1 MDPEQLAAAVAVA
14 DESLAAQTAD
24 YGLQAAIAQHR
35 PDLWAALAS
44 NPTTYPG
51 LLEWL
56 SGIQEP
62 AVRLA
67 LEARGIAPQTEAVPQ
82 AGEGVPG
89 DARPEGPVEPPAG
102 EAEAAAE
109 SPADEDV
116 SEADASDEPVESSA
130 DEAEPV
136 ESPSDVAEPEADAS
150 DEPAESP
157 AEEAAD
163 SRADGDAPTET
174 IETGTDEAEPEA
186 DASDEPADSP
196 ADENE
201 PEEAVPGPEV
211 AAESPDSPSGEA
223 EPAESP
229 ADEAAPEETDSE
241 VAADAPA
248 DEDEPADSPS
258 DEVEPEEDAPGP
270 EAAADASAGDSAP
283 EGEPVEPPAEEA
295 SAGAGEAEPEA
306 DEDVSEADASDE
318 SADAPADEVE
328 PADAPSDVAEPEAA
342 AESPDSPSGEAEP
355 ADEAE
360 PEETDSEVAADA
372 STGDSAPE
380 GKPVEPPA
388 EEAAPGPE
396 AAVDASADEADSE
409 VAADAP
415 AEGASAGADED
426 VSEADASDEPAD
438 APSDV
443 AEPAESPSGEAEPAE
458 SLAGEAALA
467 GVSLGEVPAPPP
479 ETPAST
485 PGTALSAGFASQ
497 PAVAPGSFFVPTQAQ
512 AAGSLGSAP
521 SPSRTRKPVI
531 IVVILALLL
540 AGGAGGWFLMSVIYD
555 TPITLSLPG
564 QGHKAHRG
572 GGKAAGDS
580 TASDSTPGS
589 VDPTGTSATNYVTPC
604 GSAPTFTPTS
614 VKDGDGELKVE
625 VKVTASCPS
634 GDVLGGTA
642 NHIDL
647 KGPSRSDSTGSAD
660 AVVASGDF
668 DFSDSPLVIPDSGTT
683 LTLRFGEGHFFRTA
697 DDLDVKTI
705 TVACTPDRAS
715 GTSGATAGVPSASGS
730 SNPSSVSASAS
741 TTSQDSASEE
751 SAAESSLKWQ
761 VDHDRPSVTKDLT
774 GKWVAQLSSKKPG
787 MTADGMTWD
796 NRTTLQEFL
805 KLRQKYPTAKL
816 LYSEDWPVF
825 DAGGKYWVTI
835 AGTPYSTAA
844 EANAW
849 CDAQGFDAEHCFA
862 KYIDTNGPSEGT
874 TVNR

>member
-44 NPTTYPG
+44 NPTTYPS

-102 EAEAAAE
+102 EAEAAESSADEAEPEAAALSPDPPSDEAEAAAGSSADEAEPADSLSGEDEPEAAAE
-109 SPADEDV
+109 SPDSPSDEAEPAGSSADEAAPEEDVGELPAEGASAGADEDV
-116 SEADASDEPVESSA
+116 SEVDASDEPVDSLSGEAEPEAAAVSPDSPSGEAEAAAGSSAEEAAPEEEAGEPPAEGASAGADEVEPEADASDESADAPA

-136 ESPSDVAEPEADAS
+136 ESPSDVAEPEAAAVSPDSPS
-150 DEPAESP
+150 DEAEP
-157 AEEAAD
+157 AD
-163 SRADGDAPTET
+163 SRADGGAPTET
-174 IETGTDEAEPEA
+174 IEAGTSEAESA
-186 DASDEPADSP
+186 
-196 ADENE
+196 
-201 PEEAVPGPEV
+201 G
-211 AAESPDSPSGEA
+211 
-223 EPAESP
+223 SP
-229 ADEAAPEETDSE
+229 ADEAAP
-241 VAADAPA
+241 
-248 DEDEPADSPS
+248 
-258 DEVEPEEDAPGP
+258 
-270 EAAADASAGDSAP
+270 
-283 EGEPVEPPAEEA
+283 
-295 SAGAGEAEPEA
+295 
-306 DEDVSEADASDE
+306 
-318 SADAPADEVE
+318 
-328 PADAPSDVAEPEAA
+328 
-342 AESPDSPSGEAEP
+342 
-355 ADEAE
+355 
-360 PEETDSEVAADA
+360 
-372 STGDSAPE
+372 
-380 GKPVEPPA
+380 
-388 EEAAPGPE
+388 
-396 AAVDASADEADSE
+396 
-409 VAADAP
+409 
-415 AEGASAGADED
+415 EGASAGADED
-426 VSEADASDEPAD
+426 VSEADASDEPVESPDSPLDEAEPDESPAD
-438 APSDV
+438 EAESAESSADEAAPEEV
-443 AEPAESPSGEAEPAE
+443 AESLADEAEPAE
-458 SLAGEAALA
+458 SSADEAAPE

-512 AAGSLGSAP
+512 TAGSLGSAP

-614 VKDGDGELKVE
+614 VKNGDGELKVE

-642 NHIDL
+642 NHIEL

-683 LTLRFGEGHFFRTA
+683 LMLRFGEGHFFRTA

-730 SNPSSVSASAS
+730 SNPSSASASAS

-805 KLRQKYPTAKL
+805 KLRQKYPSAKL

-825 DAGGKYWVTI
+825 DAGGQYWVTI

-849 CDAQGFDAEHCFA
+849 CEAQGFDAEHCFA

>member
-102 EAEAAAE
+102 EAEAA
-109 SPADEDV
+109 
-116 SEADASDEPVESSA
+116 EPP
-130 DEAEPV
+130 D
-136 ESPSDVAEPEADAS
+136 SPS
-150 DEPAESP
+150 
-157 AEEAAD
+157 
-163 SRADGDAPTET
+163 G
-174 IETGTDEAEPEA
+174 EAEPEA
-186 DASDEPADSP
+186 DASD
-196 ADENE
+196 
-201 PEEAVPGPEV
+201 
-211 AAESPDSPSGEA
+211 

-241 VAADAPA
+241 VAADA
-248 DEDEPADSPS
+248 
-258 DEVEPEEDAPGP
+258 
-270 EAAADASAGDSAP
+270 SAGDSAP
-283 EGEPVEPPAEEA
+283 EGEPVEPPAEE
-295 SAGAGEAEPEA
+295 
-306 DEDVSEADASDE
+306 
-318 SADAPADEVE
+318 PADSR
-328 PADAPSDVAEPEAA
+328 ANGGAPT
-342 AESPDSPSGEAEP
+342 
-355 ADEAE
+355 
-360 PEETDSEVAADA
+360 ETIE
-372 STGDSAPE
+372 TGT
-380 GKPVEPPA
+380 
-388 EEAAPGPE
+388 
-396 AAVDASADEADSE
+396 
-409 VAADAP
+409 
-415 AEGASAGADED
+415 
-426 VSEADASDEPAD
+426 
-438 APSDV
+438 
-443 AEPAESPSGEAEPAE
+443 
-458 SLAGEAALA
+458 GEAALA

>member
-67 LEARGIAPQTEAVPQ
+67 LEARGIAPQTEAVLQ
-82 AGEGVPG
+82 VGEGVPG
-89 DARPEGPVEPPAG
+89 DARPEEPVEPPEG
-102 EAEAAAE
+102 EAEAAE
-109 SPADEDV
+109 SPAGEDV
-116 SEADASDEPVESSA
+116 S
-130 DEAEPV
+130 
-136 ESPSDVAEPEADAS
+136 EADAS

-157 AEEAAD
+157 AGEAEPVESSADEAEPEAAALSPDSPSDEAEAAAGSSADEAEPAGLSADEAAPEEASAGADEDVSEVDASDEPADAPADEAEPAD
-163 SRADGDAPTET
+163 SRADGGAPTEM

-186 DASDEPADSP
+186 DASDEPAESS

-201 PEEAVPGPEV
+201 P
-211 AAESPDSPSGEA
+211 AESL
-223 EPAESP
+223 
-229 ADEAAPEETDSE
+229 ADEADSE
-241 VAADAPA
+241 VAAD
-248 DEDEPADSPS
+248 
-258 DEVEPEEDAPGP
+258 V
-270 EAAADASAGDSAP
+270 SAGDSAP

-295 SAGAGEAEPEA
+295 ADSRADGGAPTETIEAGTSEAESAG
-306 DEDVSEADASDE
+306 S
-318 SADAPADEVE
+318 
-328 PADAPSDVAEPEAA
+328 
-342 AESPDSPSGEAEP
+342 
-355 ADEAE
+355 
-360 PEETDSEVAADA
+360 
-372 STGDSAPE
+372 
-380 GKPVEPPA
+380 
-388 EEAAPGPE
+388 
-396 AAVDASADEADSE
+396 SADEA
-409 VAADAP
+409 AP
-415 AEGASAGADED
+415 EGASAGADEAEPE
-426 VSEADASDEPAD
+426 VDASDEPVES
-438 APSDV
+438 PSDV
-443 AEPAESPSGEAEPAE
+443 TEPEAAVESPDSPLDEAEPDESPADEAESAESSADEAAPEEVAE
-458 SLAGEAALA
+458 SLADEAELVESPADEAAPA
-467 GVSLGEVPAPPP
+467 GVSLGEVPAPPL
-479 ETPAST
+479 ETLAST
-485 PGTALSAGFASQ
+485 PGTAPSAGFASQ

-512 AAGSLGSAP
+512 TAGSLGSAP

-614 VKDGDGELKVE
+614 VKNGDGELKVE

-642 NHIDL
+642 NHIEL

-683 LTLRFGEGHFFRTA
+683 LMLRFGEGHFFRTA

-730 SNPSSVSASAS
+730 SNPSSASASAS

-805 KLRQKYPTAKL
+805 KLRQKYPSAKL

-825 DAGGKYWVTI
+825 DAGGQYWVTI

-849 CDAQGFDAEHCFA
+849 CEAQGFDAEHCFA
-862 KYIDTNGPSEGT
+862 KYIDTKGPSEGT

>member
-44 NPTTYPG
+44 NPTTYPS

-89 DARPEGPVEPPAG
+89 DARPEGPVEPPAD
-102 EAEAAAE
+102 EAEAAE
-109 SPADEDV
+109 SSAGEDV
-116 SEADASDEPVESSA
+116 SEVDASDEPVDAPADEAEPVESSA
-130 DEAEPV
+130 DEAEPEADAVSPDSPSDEAEPADSRADGGAPTETIEAGTSEAESAGSSADEAAPEGASAGADEAEPEVDASDEPV
-136 ESPSDVAEPEADAS
+136 ESPSDVTEPEA
-150 DEPAESP
+150 
-157 AEEAAD
+157 
-163 SRADGDAPTET
+163 
-174 IETGTDEAEPEA
+174 
-186 DASDEPADSP
+186 
-196 ADENE
+196 
-201 PEEAVPGPEV
+201 AV
-211 AAESPDSPSGEA
+211 ESPDSPLDEA
-223 EPAESP
+223 EPDESPADEAESAESSADEAAPEEVAESLADEAELVESP
-229 ADEAAPEETDSE
+229 ADEAAP
-241 VAADAPA
+241 
-248 DEDEPADSPS
+248 
-258 DEVEPEEDAPGP
+258 
-270 EAAADASAGDSAP
+270 
-283 EGEPVEPPAEEA
+283 
-295 SAGAGEAEPEA
+295 
-306 DEDVSEADASDE
+306 
-318 SADAPADEVE
+318 
-328 PADAPSDVAEPEAA
+328 
-342 AESPDSPSGEAEP
+342 
-355 ADEAE
+355 
-360 PEETDSEVAADA
+360 
-372 STGDSAPE
+372 
-380 GKPVEPPA
+380 
-388 EEAAPGPE
+388 
-396 AAVDASADEADSE
+396 
-409 VAADAP
+409 
-415 AEGASAGADED
+415 
-426 VSEADASDEPAD
+426 
-438 APSDV
+438 
-443 AEPAESPSGEAEPAE
+443 
-458 SLAGEAALA
+458 A
-467 GVSLGEVPAPPP
+467 GVSLGEVPAPPL
-479 ETPAST
+479 ETLAST
-485 PGTALSAGFASQ
+485 PGTAPSAGFASQ

-512 AAGSLGSAP
+512 TAGSLGSAP

-564 QGHKAHRG
+564 QSHKAHRG

-614 VKDGDGELKVE
+614 VKNGDGELKVE

-642 NHIDL
+642 NHIEL

-825 DAGGKYWVTI
+825 DAGGQYWVTI

-849 CDAQGFDAEHCFA
+849 CEAQGFDAEHCFA
-862 KYIDTNGPSEGT
+862 KYIDTKGPSEGT

>member
-1 MDPEQLAAAVAVA
+1 M
-14 DESLAAQTAD
+14 
-24 YGLQAAIAQHR
+24 
-35 PDLWAALAS
+35 
-44 NPTTYPG
+44 
-51 LLEWL
+51 
-56 SGIQEP
+56 
-62 AVRLA
+62 
-67 LEARGIAPQTEAVPQ
+67 
-82 AGEGVPG
+82 
-89 DARPEGPVEPPAG
+89 
-102 EAEAAAE
+102 
-109 SPADEDV
+109 
-116 SEADASDEPVESSA
+116 
-130 DEAEPV
+130 
-136 ESPSDVAEPEADAS
+136 
-150 DEPAESP
+150 
-157 AEEAAD
+157 
-163 SRADGDAPTET
+163 
-174 IETGTDEAEPEA
+174 
-186 DASDEPADSP
+186 
-196 ADENE
+196 
-201 PEEAVPGPEV
+201 
-211 AAESPDSPSGEA
+211 
-223 EPAESP
+223 
-229 ADEAAPEETDSE
+229 
-241 VAADAPA
+241 
-248 DEDEPADSPS
+248 
-258 DEVEPEEDAPGP
+258 
-270 EAAADASAGDSAP
+270 
-283 EGEPVEPPAEEA
+283 
-295 SAGAGEAEPEA
+295 
-306 DEDVSEADASDE
+306 
-318 SADAPADEVE
+318 
-328 PADAPSDVAEPEAA
+328 
-342 AESPDSPSGEAEP
+342 
-355 ADEAE
+355 
-360 PEETDSEVAADA
+360 
-372 STGDSAPE
+372 
-380 GKPVEPPA
+380 
-388 EEAAPGPE
+388 
-396 AAVDASADEADSE
+396 
-409 VAADAP
+409 
-415 AEGASAGADED
+415 
-426 VSEADASDEPAD
+426 
-438 APSDV
+438 
-443 AEPAESPSGEAEPAE
+443 
-458 SLAGEAALA
+458 
-467 GVSLGEVPAPPP
+467 
-479 ETPAST
+479 
-485 PGTALSAGFASQ
+485 
-497 PAVAPGSFFVPTQAQ
+497 
-512 AAGSLGSAP
+512 
-521 SPSRTRKPVI
+521 I

-642 NHIDL
+642 NHIEL

-805 KLRQKYPTAKL
+805 KLRQKYPSAKL

-825 DAGGKYWVTI
+825 DAGGQYWVTI

-849 CDAQGFDAEHCFA
+849 CEAQGFDAEHCFA
-862 KYIDTNGPSEGT
+862 KYIDTKGPSEGT

>member
-89 DARPEGPVEPPAG
+89 DARPEGPVEPPAD
-102 EAEAAAE
+102 EAEAAE
-109 SPADEDV
+109 SSAGEDV
-116 SEADASDEPVESSA
+116 SEVDASDEPVDAPADEAEPVESSA
-130 DEAEPV
+130 DEAEPEADAV
-136 ESPSDVAEPEADAS
+136 SPDSPSDEAEP
-150 DEPAESP
+150 
-157 AEEAAD
+157 AD
-163 SRADGDAPTET
+163 SRADGGAPTET
-174 IETGTDEAEPEA
+174 IETGTSEAESA
-186 DASDEPADSP
+186 GSS
-196 ADENE
+196 
-201 PEEAVPGPEV
+201 
-211 AAESPDSPSGEA
+211 
-223 EPAESP
+223 
-229 ADEAAPEETDSE
+229 ADEAAP
-241 VAADAPA
+241 
-248 DEDEPADSPS
+248 
-258 DEVEPEEDAPGP
+258 
-270 EAAADASAGDSAP
+270 
-283 EGEPVEPPAEEA
+283 
-295 SAGAGEAEPEA
+295 
-306 DEDVSEADASDE
+306 
-318 SADAPADEVE
+318 
-328 PADAPSDVAEPEAA
+328 
-342 AESPDSPSGEAEP
+342 
-355 ADEAE
+355 
-360 PEETDSEVAADA
+360 
-372 STGDSAPE
+372 
-380 GKPVEPPA
+380 
-388 EEAAPGPE
+388 
-396 AAVDASADEADSE
+396 
-409 VAADAP
+409 
-415 AEGASAGADED
+415 EGASAGADED

-761 VDHDRPSVTKDLT
+761 GDHDRPSVTKDLT

>member
-1 MDPEQLAAAVAVA
+1 M
-14 DESLAAQTAD
+14 
-24 YGLQAAIAQHR
+24 
-35 PDLWAALAS
+35 
-44 NPTTYPG
+44 
-51 LLEWL
+51 
-56 SGIQEP
+56 
-62 AVRLA
+62 
-67 LEARGIAPQTEAVPQ
+67 
-82 AGEGVPG
+82 
-89 DARPEGPVEPPAG
+89 
-102 EAEAAAE
+102 
-109 SPADEDV
+109 
-116 SEADASDEPVESSA
+116 
-130 DEAEPV
+130 
-136 ESPSDVAEPEADAS
+136 
-150 DEPAESP
+150 
-157 AEEAAD
+157 
-163 SRADGDAPTET
+163 
-174 IETGTDEAEPEA
+174 
-186 DASDEPADSP
+186 
-196 ADENE
+196 
-201 PEEAVPGPEV
+201 
-211 AAESPDSPSGEA
+211 
-223 EPAESP
+223 
-229 ADEAAPEETDSE
+229 
-241 VAADAPA
+241 
-248 DEDEPADSPS
+248 
-258 DEVEPEEDAPGP
+258 
-270 EAAADASAGDSAP
+270 
-283 EGEPVEPPAEEA
+283 
-295 SAGAGEAEPEA
+295 
-306 DEDVSEADASDE
+306 
-318 SADAPADEVE
+318 
-328 PADAPSDVAEPEAA
+328 
-342 AESPDSPSGEAEP
+342 
-355 ADEAE
+355 
-360 PEETDSEVAADA
+360 
-372 STGDSAPE
+372 
-380 GKPVEPPA
+380 
-388 EEAAPGPE
+388 
-396 AAVDASADEADSE
+396 
-409 VAADAP
+409 
-415 AEGASAGADED
+415 
-426 VSEADASDEPAD
+426 
-438 APSDV
+438 
-443 AEPAESPSGEAEPAE
+443 
-458 SLAGEAALA
+458 
-467 GVSLGEVPAPPP
+467 EVPAPPL
-479 ETPAST
+479 ETLAST

>member
-102 EAEAAAE
+102 EAEAA
-109 SPADEDV
+109 
-116 SEADASDEPVESSA
+116 EPP
-130 DEAEPV
+130 D
-136 ESPSDVAEPEADAS
+136 SPSGEAEPEADAS

-157 AEEAAD
+157 ADEAAPEETDSEVAADASAGDSAPEGEPVEPPAEEPAD
-163 SRADGDAPTET
+163 SRADGGAPTET
-174 IETGTDEAEPEA
+174 IETGTDEDVSEA
-186 DASDEPADSP
+186 DASDESADAPADEVEPAESP

-201 PEEAVPGPEV
+201 PEEAAPGPEA
-211 AAESPDSPSGEA
+211 AAESPDSPSDEA

-248 DEDEPADSPS
+248 DEDEPAESPP

-270 EAAADASAGDSAP
+270 EAAADASAGDGAP
-283 EGEPVEPPAEEA
+283 EEEPVEPL
-295 SAGAGEAEPEA
+295 
-306 DEDVSEADASDE
+306 
-318 SADAPADEVE
+318 
-328 PADAPSDVAEPEAA
+328 
-342 AESPDSPSGEAEP
+342 
-355 ADEAE
+355 
-360 PEETDSEVAADA
+360 
-372 STGDSAPE
+372 
-380 GKPVEPPA
+380 
-388 EEAAPGPE
+388 
-396 AAVDASADEADSE
+396 
-409 VAADAP
+409 
-415 AEGASAGADED
+415 AEGASVGADED

>member
-89 DARPEGPVEPPAG
+89 DARPEGPVEPPAD
-102 EAEAAAE
+102 EAEAAE
-109 SPADEDV
+109 SSAGEDV
-116 SEADASDEPVESSA
+116 SEVDASDEPVDAPADEAEPVESSA
-130 DEAEPV
+130 DEAEPEADAV
-136 ESPSDVAEPEADAS
+136 SPDSPSDEAEP
-150 DEPAESP
+150 
-157 AEEAAD
+157 AD
-163 SRADGDAPTET
+163 SRADGGAPTET
-174 IETGTDEAEPEA
+174 IETGTSEAESA
-186 DASDEPADSP
+186 GSS
-196 ADENE
+196 
-201 PEEAVPGPEV
+201 
-211 AAESPDSPSGEA
+211 
-223 EPAESP
+223 
-229 ADEAAPEETDSE
+229 ADEAAP
-241 VAADAPA
+241 
-248 DEDEPADSPS
+248 
-258 DEVEPEEDAPGP
+258 
-270 EAAADASAGDSAP
+270 
-283 EGEPVEPPAEEA
+283 
-295 SAGAGEAEPEA
+295 
-306 DEDVSEADASDE
+306 
-318 SADAPADEVE
+318 
-328 PADAPSDVAEPEAA
+328 
-342 AESPDSPSGEAEP
+342 
-355 ADEAE
+355 
-360 PEETDSEVAADA
+360 
-372 STGDSAPE
+372 
-380 GKPVEPPA
+380 
-388 EEAAPGPE
+388 
-396 AAVDASADEADSE
+396 
-409 VAADAP
+409 
-415 AEGASAGADED
+415 EGASAGADED

-443 AEPAESPSGEAEPAE
+443 AEPVESLADEAEPEAAAE
-458 SLAGEAALA
+458 SLAGEVASA
-467 GVSLGEVPAPPP
+467 GVSPGEVPAPPP

-774 GKWVAQLSSKKPG
+774 GKWVAQLSSKKSG

-805 KLRQKYPTAKL
+805 KLRQKYPSAKL
-816 LYSEDWPVF
+816 LYSENWPVF
-825 DAGGKYWVTI
+825 DAGGEYWVTI

>member
-89 DARPEGPVEPPAG
+89 DARPEGPVEPPAD
-102 EAEAAAE
+102 EAEAAE
-109 SPADEDV
+109 SSAGEDV
-116 SEADASDEPVESSA
+116 SEVDASDEPVDAPADEAEPVESSA
-130 DEAEPV
+130 DEAEPEADAV
-136 ESPSDVAEPEADAS
+136 SPDSPSDEAEP
-150 DEPAESP
+150 
-157 AEEAAD
+157 AD
-163 SRADGDAPTET
+163 SRADGGAPTET
-174 IETGTDEAEPEA
+174 IETGTSEAESAGSSADEAAPEGASAGADEDVSEA

-201 PEEAVPGPEV
+201 PEEA
-211 AAESPDSPSGEA
+211 
-223 EPAESP
+223 
-229 ADEAAPEETDSE
+229 
-241 VAADAPA
+241 
-248 DEDEPADSPS
+248 
-258 DEVEPEEDAPGP
+258 APGP

-283 EGEPVEPPAEEA
+283 EGEPVEPPAEE
-295 SAGAGEAEPEA
+295 
-306 DEDVSEADASDE
+306 
-318 SADAPADEVE
+318 PADSR
-328 PADAPSDVAEPEAA
+328 ANGGAPT
-342 AESPDSPSGEAEP
+342 
-355 ADEAE
+355 
-360 PEETDSEVAADA
+360 ETIE
-372 STGDSAPE
+372 TGT
-380 GKPVEPPA
+380 
-388 EEAAPGPE
+388 
-396 AAVDASADEADSE
+396 
-409 VAADAP
+409 
-415 AEGASAGADED
+415 
-426 VSEADASDEPAD
+426 
-438 APSDV
+438 
-443 AEPAESPSGEAEPAE
+443 
-458 SLAGEAALA
+458 GEAALA

-642 NHIDL
+642 NHIEL

>member
-109 SPADEDV
+109 SPD
-116 SEADASDEPVESSA
+116 
-130 DEAEPV
+130 
-136 ESPSDVAEPEADAS
+136 SPSGEAEPEADAS

-157 AEEAAD
+157 ADEAEPVESSADEAEPEADAVSPDSPSDEAEPAD
-163 SRADGDAPTET
+163 SRADGGAPTET
-174 IETGTDEAEPEA
+174 IETGTSEAESAGSSADEAAPEGASAGADEDVSEA

-201 PEEAVPGPEV
+201 PEEA
-211 AAESPDSPSGEA
+211 
-223 EPAESP
+223 
-229 ADEAAPEETDSE
+229 
-241 VAADAPA
+241 
-248 DEDEPADSPS
+248 
-258 DEVEPEEDAPGP
+258 APGP

-283 EGEPVEPPAEEA
+283 EGEPVEPPAEEPA
-295 SAGAGEAEPEA
+295 DSRADGGAPTETIEAGTDEAEPEA
-306 DEDVSEADASDE
+306 DASDE
-318 SADAPADEVE
+318 PVDSPADENE
-328 PADAPSDVAEPEAA
+328 PV
-342 AESPDSPSGEAEP
+342 ESPDSPSGEAEP
-355 ADEAE
+355 ADEAA
-360 PEETDSEVAADA
+360 PEETDSEVADDA

-380 GKPVEPPA
+380 GEPVEPPA
-388 EEAAPGPE
+388 EEP
-396 AAVDASADEADSE
+396 ADSR
-409 VAADAP
+409 ANGGAP
-415 AEGASAGADED
+415 TETIETGT
-426 VSEADASDEPAD
+426 
-438 APSDV
+438 
-443 AEPAESPSGEAEPAE
+443 
-458 SLAGEAALA
+458 GEAALA

>member
-89 DARPEGPVEPPAG
+89 DARPEGPVEPPAD
-102 EAEAAAE
+102 EAEAAE
-109 SPADEDV
+109 SSAGEDV
-116 SEADASDEPVESSA
+116 SEVDASDEPVDAPADEAEPVESSA
-130 DEAEPV
+130 DEAEPEADAV
-136 ESPSDVAEPEADAS
+136 SPDSPSDEAEP
-150 DEPAESP
+150 
-157 AEEAAD
+157 AD
-163 SRADGDAPTET
+163 SRADGGAPTET
-174 IETGTDEAEPEA
+174 IETGTSEAESAGSSADEAAPEGASAGADEDVSEA

-201 PEEAVPGPEV
+201 PEEA
-211 AAESPDSPSGEA
+211 
-223 EPAESP
+223 
-229 ADEAAPEETDSE
+229 
-241 VAADAPA
+241 
-248 DEDEPADSPS
+248 
-258 DEVEPEEDAPGP
+258 APGP

-283 EGEPVEPPAEEA
+283 EGEPVEPPAEEPA
-295 SAGAGEAEPEA
+295 DSRADGGAPTETIEAGTDEAEPEA
-306 DEDVSEADASDE
+306 DASDE
-318 SADAPADEVE
+318 PVDSPADENE
-328 PADAPSDVAEPEAA
+328 PV
-342 AESPDSPSGEAEP
+342 ESPDSPSGEAEP
-355 ADEAE
+355 ADEAA
-360 PEETDSEVAADA
+360 PEETDSEVADDA

-380 GKPVEPPA
+380 GEPVEPPA
-388 EEAAPGPE
+388 EEP
-396 AAVDASADEADSE
+396 ADSR
-409 VAADAP
+409 ANGGAP
-415 AEGASAGADED
+415 TETIETGT
-426 VSEADASDEPAD
+426 
-438 APSDV
+438 
-443 AEPAESPSGEAEPAE
+443 
-458 SLAGEAALA
+458 GEAALA

-774 GKWVAQLSSKKPG
+774 GKWVAQLSSKKSG

-805 KLRQKYPTAKL
+805 KLRQKYPSAKL
-816 LYSEDWPVF
+816 LYSENWPVF
-825 DAGGKYWVTI
+825 DAGGEYWVTI

-862 KYIDTNGPSEGT
+862 KYIDTKGPSEGT

>member
-102 EAEAAAE
+102 EAEAA
-109 SPADEDV
+109 
-116 SEADASDEPVESSA
+116 EP
-130 DEAEPV
+130 
-136 ESPSDVAEPEADAS
+136 
-150 DEPAESP
+150 
-157 AEEAAD
+157 
-163 SRADGDAPTET
+163 
-174 IETGTDEAEPEA
+174 
-186 DASDEPADSP
+186 
-196 ADENE
+196 
-201 PEEAVPGPEV
+201 
-211 AAESPDSPSGEA
+211 PDSPSGEA
-223 EPAESP
+223 EPAESS

-248 DEDEPADSPS
+248 
-258 DEVEPEEDAPGP
+258 
-270 EAAADASAGDSAP
+270 
-283 EGEPVEPPAEEA
+283 
-295 SAGAGEAEPEA
+295 
-306 DEDVSEADASDE
+306 
-318 SADAPADEVE
+318 
-328 PADAPSDVAEPEAA
+328 
-342 AESPDSPSGEAEP
+342 
-355 ADEAE
+355 
-360 PEETDSEVAADA
+360 
-372 STGDSAPE
+372 
-380 GKPVEPPA
+380 
-388 EEAAPGPE
+388 
-396 AAVDASADEADSE
+396 
-409 VAADAP
+409 
-415 AEGASAGADED
+415 EGASVGADED

-589 VDPTGTSATNYVTPC
+589 VDPTGTGATNYVTPC

>member
-102 EAEAAAE
+102 EAEAA
-109 SPADEDV
+109 
-116 SEADASDEPVESSA
+116 
-130 DEAEPV
+130 
-136 ESPSDVAEPEADAS
+136 
-150 DEPAESP
+150 
-157 AEEAAD
+157 
-163 SRADGDAPTET
+163 
-174 IETGTDEAEPEA
+174 
-186 DASDEPADSP
+186 
-196 ADENE
+196 
-201 PEEAVPGPEV
+201 
-211 AAESPDSPSGEA
+211 
-223 EPAESP
+223 
-229 ADEAAPEETDSE
+229 
-241 VAADAPA
+241 
-248 DEDEPADSPS
+248 
-258 DEVEPEEDAPGP
+258 
-270 EAAADASAGDSAP
+270 
-283 EGEPVEPPAEEA
+283 
-295 SAGAGEAEPEA
+295 
-306 DEDVSEADASDE
+306 
-318 SADAPADEVE
+318 
-328 PADAPSDVAEPEAA
+328 
-342 AESPDSPSGEAEP
+342 ESPDSPSGEAEP

-372 STGDSAPE
+372 
-380 GKPVEPPA
+380 
-388 EEAAPGPE
+388 
-396 AAVDASADEADSE
+396 
-409 VAADAP
+409 P
-415 AEGASAGADED
+415 AEGASVGADED

-443 AEPAESPSGEAEPAE
+443 AEPVESLADEAEPEAAAE
-458 SLAGEAALA
+458 SLAGEVASA
-467 GVSLGEVPAPPP
+467 GVSPGEVPAPPP

-589 VDPTGTSATNYVTPC
+589 VDPTGTGATNYVTPC
-604 GSAPTFTPTS
+604 GSAPTFTPAS
-614 VKDGDGELKVE
+614 VKNGDGELKVE

-642 NHIDL
+642 NHIEL
-647 KGPSRSDSTGSAD
+647 KGPSRSDGTGSAD

-730 SNPSSVSASAS
+730 SNPSSASAS

-774 GKWVAQLSSKKPG
+774 GKWVAQLSSKKSG

-805 KLRQKYPTAKL
+805 KLRQKYPSAKL
-816 LYSEDWPVF
+816 LYSENWPVF
-825 DAGGKYWVTI
+825 DAGGEYWVTI

>member
-89 DARPEGPVEPPAG
+89 DARPEGPVEPPAD
-102 EAEAAAE
+102 EAEAAE
-109 SPADEDV
+109 SSAGEDV
-116 SEADASDEPVESSA
+116 SEVDASDEPVDAPA

-136 ESPSDVAEPEADAS
+136 ESSAEEAEPEADAVSPDSPS
-150 DEPAESP
+150 DEAEP
-157 AEEAAD
+157 AD
-163 SRADGDAPTET
+163 SRADGGAPTET
-174 IETGTDEAEPEA
+174 IETGTSEAESA
-186 DASDEPADSP
+186 GSS
-196 ADENE
+196 
-201 PEEAVPGPEV
+201 
-211 AAESPDSPSGEA
+211 
-223 EPAESP
+223 
-229 ADEAAPEETDSE
+229 ADEAAP
-241 VAADAPA
+241 
-248 DEDEPADSPS
+248 
-258 DEVEPEEDAPGP
+258 
-270 EAAADASAGDSAP
+270 
-283 EGEPVEPPAEEA
+283 
-295 SAGAGEAEPEA
+295 
-306 DEDVSEADASDE
+306 
-318 SADAPADEVE
+318 
-328 PADAPSDVAEPEAA
+328 
-342 AESPDSPSGEAEP
+342 
-355 ADEAE
+355 
-360 PEETDSEVAADA
+360 
-372 STGDSAPE
+372 
-380 GKPVEPPA
+380 
-388 EEAAPGPE
+388 
-396 AAVDASADEADSE
+396 
-409 VAADAP
+409 
-415 AEGASAGADED
+415 EGASAGADED
-426 VSEADASDEPAD
+426 VSEADASDEPAES
-438 APSDV
+438 PSDV
-443 AEPAESPSGEAEPAE
+443 AEPEAAVESPDSPSGEAEPDESPADEVESAESSADEAAPEEVAE
-458 SLAGEAALA
+458 SLADEAELVESPADEAAPA
-467 GVSLGEVPAPPP
+467 GVSLGEVPAPPL
-479 ETPAST
+479 ETLAST
-485 PGTALSAGFASQ
+485 PGTAPSAGFASQ

-512 AAGSLGSAP
+512 TAGSLGSAP

-614 VKDGDGELKVE
+614 VKNGDGELKVE

-642 NHIDL
+642 NHIEL

>member
-102 EAEAAAE
+102 EAEAA
-109 SPADEDV
+109 
-116 SEADASDEPVESSA
+116 EPP
-130 DEAEPV
+130 D
-136 ESPSDVAEPEADAS
+136 SPSGEAEPEADAS

-157 AEEAAD
+157 ADEAEPVESSADEAEPEADAVSPDSPSDEAEPAD
-163 SRADGDAPTET
+163 SRADGGAPTET
-174 IETGTDEAEPEA
+174 IETGTSEAESAGSSADEAAPEGASAGADEDVSEA

-201 PEEAVPGPEV
+201 PEEA
-211 AAESPDSPSGEA
+211 
-223 EPAESP
+223 
-229 ADEAAPEETDSE
+229 
-241 VAADAPA
+241 
-248 DEDEPADSPS
+248 
-258 DEVEPEEDAPGP
+258 APGP

-283 EGEPVEPPAEEA
+283 EGEPVEPPAEEPA
-295 SAGAGEAEPEA
+295 DSRADGGAPTETIEAGTDEAEPEA
-306 DEDVSEADASDE
+306 DASDE
-318 SADAPADEVE
+318 PVDSPADENE
-328 PADAPSDVAEPEAA
+328 PV
-342 AESPDSPSGEAEP
+342 ESPDSPSGEAEP
-355 ADEAE
+355 ADEAA
-360 PEETDSEVAADA
+360 PEETDSEVADDA

-380 GKPVEPPA
+380 GEPVEPPA
-388 EEAAPGPE
+388 EEP
-396 AAVDASADEADSE
+396 ADSR
-409 VAADAP
+409 ANGGAP
-415 AEGASAGADED
+415 TETIETGT
-426 VSEADASDEPAD
+426 
-438 APSDV
+438 
-443 AEPAESPSGEAEPAE
+443 
-458 SLAGEAALA
+458 GEAALA

>member
-102 EAEAAAE
+102 EAEAA
-109 SPADEDV
+109 
-116 SEADASDEPVESSA
+116 EPP
-130 DEAEPV
+130 D
-136 ESPSDVAEPEADAS
+136 SPSGEAEPEADAS

-157 AEEAAD
+157 ADEAAPEETDSEVAADASAGDSAPEGEPVEPPAEEPAD
-163 SRADGDAPTET
+163 SRADGGAPTET
-174 IETGTDEAEPEA
+174 IETGTDEDVSEA
-186 DASDEPADSP
+186 DASDESADAPADEVEPAESP

-201 PEEAVPGPEV
+201 PEEAAPGPEA
-211 AAESPDSPSGEA
+211 AAESPDSPSDEA

-248 DEDEPADSPS
+248 DEDEPAESPP

-270 EAAADASAGDSAP
+270 EAAADASAGDGAP
-283 EGEPVEPPAEEA
+283 EEEPVEPL
-295 SAGAGEAEPEA
+295 
-306 DEDVSEADASDE
+306 
-318 SADAPADEVE
+318 
-328 PADAPSDVAEPEAA
+328 
-342 AESPDSPSGEAEP
+342 
-355 ADEAE
+355 
-360 PEETDSEVAADA
+360 
-372 STGDSAPE
+372 
-380 GKPVEPPA
+380 
-388 EEAAPGPE
+388 
-396 AAVDASADEADSE
+396 
-409 VAADAP
+409 
-415 AEGASAGADED
+415 AEGASVGADED

-805 KLRQKYPTAKL
+805 KLRQKYLTAKL

>member
-89 DARPEGPVEPPAG
+89 DARPEGPVEPPAD
-102 EAEAAAE
+102 EAEAAE
-109 SPADEDV
+109 SSAGEDV
-116 SEADASDEPVESSA
+116 SEVDASDEPVDAPADEAEPVESSA
-130 DEAEPV
+130 DEAEPEADAV
-136 ESPSDVAEPEADAS
+136 SPDSPSDEAEP
-150 DEPAESP
+150 
-157 AEEAAD
+157 AD
-163 SRADGDAPTET
+163 SRADGGAPTET
-174 IETGTDEAEPEA
+174 IETGTSEAESA
-186 DASDEPADSP
+186 GSS
-196 ADENE
+196 
-201 PEEAVPGPEV
+201 
-211 AAESPDSPSGEA
+211 
-223 EPAESP
+223 
-229 ADEAAPEETDSE
+229 ADEAAP
-241 VAADAPA
+241 
-248 DEDEPADSPS
+248 
-258 DEVEPEEDAPGP
+258 
-270 EAAADASAGDSAP
+270 
-283 EGEPVEPPAEEA
+283 
-295 SAGAGEAEPEA
+295 
-306 DEDVSEADASDE
+306 
-318 SADAPADEVE
+318 
-328 PADAPSDVAEPEAA
+328 
-342 AESPDSPSGEAEP
+342 
-355 ADEAE
+355 
-360 PEETDSEVAADA
+360 
-372 STGDSAPE
+372 
-380 GKPVEPPA
+380 
-388 EEAAPGPE
+388 
-396 AAVDASADEADSE
+396 
-409 VAADAP
+409 
-415 AEGASAGADED
+415 EGASAGADED
-426 VSEADASDEPAD
+426 VSEADASDEPAES
-438 APSDV
+438 PSDV
-443 AEPAESPSGEAEPAE
+443 AEPEAAVESPDSPSGEAEPDESPADEVESAESSADEAAPEEVAE
-458 SLAGEAALA
+458 SLADEAELVESPADEAAPA

>member
-102 EAEAAAE
+102 EAEAA
-109 SPADEDV
+109 
-116 SEADASDEPVESSA
+116 EPP
-130 DEAEPV
+130 D
-136 ESPSDVAEPEADAS
+136 SPSGEAEPEADAS

-157 AEEAAD
+157 A
-163 SRADGDAPTET
+163 
-174 IETGTDEAEPEA
+174 
-186 DASDEPADSP
+186 
-196 ADENE
+196 
-201 PEEAVPGPEV
+201 
-211 AAESPDSPSGEA
+211 
-223 EPAESP
+223 
-229 ADEAAPEETDSE
+229 DEAAPEEADSE
-241 VAADAPA
+241 V
-248 DEDEPADSPS
+248 
-258 DEVEPEEDAPGP
+258 
-270 EAAADASAGDSAP
+270 AADASAGDSAP

-295 SAGAGEAEPEA
+295 SAGADEAEPEADEDVSEADASDEPAESPSDEDESADSLADEADSEVAVDASAGDGAPEGEPVEPLADEASAGA

-328 PADAPSDVAEPEAA
+328 PVDAPSDVAEPV
-342 AESPDSPSGEAEP
+342 ESL

-360 PEETDSEVAADA
+360 PEAA
-372 STGDSAPE
+372 
-380 GKPVEPPA
+380 
-388 EEAAPGPE
+388 
-396 AAVDASADEADSE
+396 
-409 VAADAP
+409 
-415 AEGASAGADED
+415 
-426 VSEADASDEPAD
+426 
-438 APSDV
+438 
-443 AEPAESPSGEAEPAE
+443 AE
-458 SLAGEAALA
+458 SLAGEVASA
-467 GVSLGEVPAPPP
+467 GVSPGEVPAPPP

-589 VDPTGTSATNYVTPC
+589 VDPTGTGATNYVTPC
-604 GSAPTFTPTS
+604 GSAPTFTPAS
-614 VKDGDGELKVE
+614 VKNGDGELKVE

-642 NHIDL
+642 NHIEL
-647 KGPSRSDSTGSAD
+647 KGPSRSDGTGSAD

-730 SNPSSVSASAS
+730 SNPSSASAS

-774 GKWVAQLSSKKPG
+774 GKWVAQLSSKKSG

-805 KLRQKYPTAKL
+805 KLRQKYPSAKL
-816 LYSEDWPVF
+816 LYSENWPVF
-825 DAGGKYWVTI
+825 DAGGEYWVTI

-862 KYIDTNGPSEGT
+862 KYIDTKGPSEGT

>member
-89 DARPEGPVEPPAG
+89 DARPEGPVGPPAG
-102 EAEAAAE
+102 EAEAAE
-109 SPADEDV
+109 SSAGEDV
-116 SEADASDEPVESSA
+116 SEADASDEPADAPADEAEPVESSA
-130 DEAEPV
+130 DEAEP
-136 ESPSDVAEPEADAS
+136 
-150 DEPAESP
+150 
-157 AEEAAD
+157 EAA
-163 SRADGDAPTET
+163 AL
-174 IETGTDEAEPEA
+174 
-186 DASDEPADSP
+186 
-196 ADENE
+196 
-201 PEEAVPGPEV
+201 
-211 AAESPDSPSGEA
+211 SPDSPSGEA
-223 EPAESP
+223 E
-229 ADEAAPEETDSE
+229 
-241 VAADAPA
+241 
-248 DEDEPADSPS
+248 
-258 DEVEPEEDAPGP
+258 
-270 EAAADASAGDSAP
+270 AAAGSS
-283 EGEPVEPPAEEA
+283 
-295 SAGAGEAEPEA
+295 A
-306 DEDVSEADASDE
+306 DEDVSEVDASDE
-318 SADAPADEVE
+318 PADSLSGE
-328 PADAPSDVAEPEAA
+328 AEPEAA
-342 AESPDSPSGEAEP
+342 AESPDSPSGEAEAAAGSSADEAAP
-355 ADEAE
+355 EEEAGEPPAEGASAGADEDVPEADASDEPAESSADENEPAESLADEAE
-360 PEETDSEVAADA
+360 PEAAAVSPDSPSDEAEPADSRADGGAPTETIEAGTSEAESAGSPAD
-372 STGDSAPE
+372 
-380 GKPVEPPA
+380 
-388 EEAAPGPE
+388 EAAPE
-396 AAVDASADEADSE
+396 E
-409 VAADAP
+409 VGESL

-426 VSEADASDEPAD
+426 VSEADASDEPAES
-438 APSDV
+438 PSDV
-443 AEPAESPSGEAEPAE
+443 AEPEAAVESPDSPSGEAEPDESPADEVESAESSADEAAPEEVAE
-458 SLAGEAALA
+458 SLADEAELVESPADEAAPA
-467 GVSLGEVPAPPP
+467 GVSLGEVPAPPL
-479 ETPAST
+479 ETLAST
-485 PGTALSAGFASQ
+485 PGTAPSAGFASQ

-512 AAGSLGSAP
+512 TAGSLGSAP

-614 VKDGDGELKVE
+614 VKNGDGELKVE

-642 NHIDL
+642 NHIEL

-683 LTLRFGEGHFFRTA
+683 LMLRFGEGHFFRTA

-730 SNPSSVSASAS
+730 SNPSSASASAS

-805 KLRQKYPTAKL
+805 KLRQKYPSAKL

-825 DAGGKYWVTI
+825 DAGGQYWVTI

-849 CDAQGFDAEHCFA
+849 CEAQGFDAEHCFA
-862 KYIDTNGPSEGT
+862 KYIDTKGPSEGT

>member
-89 DARPEGPVEPPAG
+89 DARPEGPVEPPAD
-102 EAEAAAE
+102 EAEAAE
-109 SPADEDV
+109 SSAGEDV
-116 SEADASDEPVESSA
+116 SEVDASDEPVDAPADEAEPVESSA
-130 DEAEPV
+130 DEAEPEADAV
-136 ESPSDVAEPEADAS
+136 SPDSPSDEAEP
-150 DEPAESP
+150 
-157 AEEAAD
+157 AD
-163 SRADGDAPTET
+163 SRADGGAPTET
-174 IETGTDEAEPEA
+174 IETGTSEAESAGSSADEAAPEGASAGADEDVSEA

-201 PEEAVPGPEV
+201 PEEA
-211 AAESPDSPSGEA
+211 
-223 EPAESP
+223 
-229 ADEAAPEETDSE
+229 
-241 VAADAPA
+241 
-248 DEDEPADSPS
+248 
-258 DEVEPEEDAPGP
+258 APGP

-283 EGEPVEPPAEEA
+283 EGEPVEPPAEEPA
-295 SAGAGEAEPEA
+295 DSRANGGAPTETIEAGTDEAEPEA
-306 DEDVSEADASDE
+306 DASDE
-318 SADAPADEVE
+318 PVDSPADENE
-328 PADAPSDVAEPEAA
+328 PV
-342 AESPDSPSGEAEP
+342 ESPDSPSGEAEP
-355 ADEAE
+355 ADEAA
-360 PEETDSEVAADA
+360 PEETDSEVADDA

-380 GKPVEPPA
+380 GEPVEPPA
-388 EEAAPGPE
+388 EEP
-396 AAVDASADEADSE
+396 ADSR
-409 VAADAP
+409 ANGGAP
-415 AEGASAGADED
+415 TETIETGT
-426 VSEADASDEPAD
+426 
-438 APSDV
+438 
-443 AEPAESPSGEAEPAE
+443 
-458 SLAGEAALA
+458 GEAALA

>member
-102 EAEAAAE
+102 EAEAAEPPDSPSGEAEPAE
-109 SPADEDV
+109 SSADGAVPDEADSEVAADAPAEGASDGADEDV
-116 SEADASDEPVESSA
+116 SEADASDEP
-130 DEAEPV
+130 
-136 ESPSDVAEPEADAS
+136 ADA
-150 DEPAESP
+150 PA
-157 AEEAAD
+157 
-163 SRADGDAPTET
+163 
-174 IETGTDEAEPEA
+174 DEAEPEA

-196 ADENE
+196 ADEDESAGSSADGAAPEGASAGADEDVSEADVSDEPAESPADENE
-201 PEEAVPGPEV
+201 PEEAAPGSEA

-223 EPAESP
+223 EPAESS

-248 DEDEPADSPS
+248 
-258 DEVEPEEDAPGP
+258 
-270 EAAADASAGDSAP
+270 
-283 EGEPVEPPAEEA
+283 
-295 SAGAGEAEPEA
+295 
-306 DEDVSEADASDE
+306 
-318 SADAPADEVE
+318 
-328 PADAPSDVAEPEAA
+328 
-342 AESPDSPSGEAEP
+342 
-355 ADEAE
+355 
-360 PEETDSEVAADA
+360 
-372 STGDSAPE
+372 
-380 GKPVEPPA
+380 
-388 EEAAPGPE
+388 
-396 AAVDASADEADSE
+396 
-409 VAADAP
+409 
-415 AEGASAGADED
+415 EGASVGADED

>member
-102 EAEAAAE
+102 EAEAA
-109 SPADEDV
+109 
-116 SEADASDEPVESSA
+116 EPP
-130 DEAEPV
+130 D
-136 ESPSDVAEPEADAS
+136 SPSGEAEPEADAS

-157 AEEAAD
+157 ADEAAPEETDSEVAADASAGDSAPEGEPVEPPAEEPAD
-163 SRADGDAPTET
+163 SRADGGAPTET
-174 IETGTDEAEPEA
+174 IETGTDEDVSEA
-186 DASDEPADSP
+186 DASDESADAPADEVEPAESP

-201 PEEAVPGPEV
+201 PEEAAPGPEA
-211 AAESPDSPSGEA
+211 AAESPDSPSDEA

-248 DEDEPADSPS
+248 DEDEPAESPP

-270 EAAADASAGDSAP
+270 EAAADASAGDGAP
-283 EGEPVEPPAEEA
+283 EEEPVEPLAEGA
-295 SAGAGEAEPEA
+295 SVGA

-318 SADAPADEVE
+318 
-328 PADAPSDVAEPEAA
+328 PADAPSDVAEPAESPSGEAEPEAA
-342 AESPDSPSGEAEP
+342 AESPDSPLGEAEP

-360 PEETDSEVAADA
+360 PEET
-372 STGDSAPE
+372 
-380 GKPVEPPA
+380 
-388 EEAAPGPE
+388 
-396 AAVDASADEADSE
+396 DSE

>member
-1 MDPEQLAAAVAVA
+1 M
-14 DESLAAQTAD
+14 
-24 YGLQAAIAQHR
+24 
-35 PDLWAALAS
+35 
-44 NPTTYPG
+44 
-51 LLEWL
+51 
-56 SGIQEP
+56 
-62 AVRLA
+62 
-67 LEARGIAPQTEAVPQ
+67 
-82 AGEGVPG
+82 
-89 DARPEGPVEPPAG
+89 
-102 EAEAAAE
+102 
-109 SPADEDV
+109 
-116 SEADASDEPVESSA
+116 
-130 DEAEPV
+130 
-136 ESPSDVAEPEADAS
+136 DAS
-150 DEPAESP
+150 DEPAESSADENEP
-157 AEEAAD
+157 AESLADEAEPEAAAVSPDSPSDEAEPAD
-163 SRADGDAPTET
+163 SRADGGAPTET
-174 IETGTDEAEPEA
+174 IEAGTSEAESA
-186 DASDEPADSP
+186 
-196 ADENE
+196 
-201 PEEAVPGPEV
+201 G
-211 AAESPDSPSGEA
+211 
-223 EPAESP
+223 SP
-229 ADEAAPEETDSE
+229 ADEAAPEE
-241 VAADAPA
+241 V
-248 DEDEPADSPS
+248 
-258 DEVEPEEDAPGP
+258 
-270 EAAADASAGDSAP
+270 
-283 EGEPVEPPAEEA
+283 GE
-295 SAGAGEAEPEA
+295 SL
-306 DEDVSEADASDE
+306 
-318 SADAPADEVE
+318 
-328 PADAPSDVAEPEAA
+328 
-342 AESPDSPSGEAEP
+342 
-355 ADEAE
+355 
-360 PEETDSEVAADA
+360 
-372 STGDSAPE
+372 
-380 GKPVEPPA
+380 
-388 EEAAPGPE
+388 
-396 AAVDASADEADSE
+396 
-409 VAADAP
+409 

-426 VSEADASDEPAD
+426 VSEADASDEPVES
-438 APSDV
+438 PSDV
-443 AEPAESPSGEAEPAE
+443 TEPEAAVESPDSPLDEAEPDESPADEAESAESSADEAAPEEVAESLADEAEPAE

-589 VDPTGTSATNYVTPC
+589 VDPTGTGATNYVTPC
-604 GSAPTFTPTS
+604 GSAPTFTPAS
-614 VKDGDGELKVE
+614 VKNGDGELKVE

-730 SNPSSVSASAS
+730 SNPSSASAS

-774 GKWVAQLSSKKPG
+774 GKWVAQLSSKKSG

-805 KLRQKYPTAKL
+805 KLRQKYPSAKL
-816 LYSEDWPVF
+816 LYSENWPVF
-825 DAGGKYWVTI
+825 DAGGEYWVTI

-862 KYIDTNGPSEGT
+862 KYIDTKGPSEGT

>member
-102 EAEAAAE
+102 EAEAA
-109 SPADEDV
+109 
-116 SEADASDEPVESSA
+116 EPP
-130 DEAEPV
+130 D
-136 ESPSDVAEPEADAS
+136 SPSGEAEPEADAS

-157 AEEAAD
+157 ADEAAPEEADSEVAADASAGDSAPEGEPVEPPAEEPAD

-211 AAESPDSPSGEA
+211 AAESPDSPSDEA

-248 DEDEPADSPS
+248 DEDEPADSLS
-258 DEVEPEEDAPGP
+258 AEVEPEEDAPGP
-270 EAAADASAGDSAP
+270 EVAVDASAGDSAP

-295 SAGAGEAEPEA
+295 SAGADEAEPEADEDVSEADASDEPAESPSDEDESADSLADEADSEVAVDASAGDGAPEGEPVEPLADEASAGA

-328 PADAPSDVAEPEAA
+328 PVDAPSDVAEPV
-342 AESPDSPSGEAEP
+342 ESL

-360 PEETDSEVAADA
+360 PEAA
-372 STGDSAPE
+372 
-380 GKPVEPPA
+380 
-388 EEAAPGPE
+388 
-396 AAVDASADEADSE
+396 
-409 VAADAP
+409 
-415 AEGASAGADED
+415 
-426 VSEADASDEPAD
+426 
-438 APSDV
+438 
-443 AEPAESPSGEAEPAE
+443 AE
-458 SLAGEAALA
+458 SLAGEVASA
-467 GVSLGEVPAPPP
+467 GVSPGEVPAPPP

-589 VDPTGTSATNYVTPC
+589 VDPTGTGATNYVTPC
-604 GSAPTFTPTS
+604 GSAPTFTPAS
-614 VKDGDGELKVE
+614 VKNGDGELKVE

-642 NHIDL
+642 NHIEL
-647 KGPSRSDSTGSAD
+647 KGPSRSDGTGSAD

-730 SNPSSVSASAS
+730 SNPSSASAS

-805 KLRQKYPTAKL
+805 KLRQKYPSAKL
-816 LYSEDWPVF
+816 LYSENWPVF
-825 DAGGKYWVTI
+825 DAGGEYWVTI

-862 KYIDTNGPSEGT
+862 KYIDTKGPSEGT

>member
-102 EAEAAAE
+102 EAEAAEPPDSPSGEAEPAE
-109 SPADEDV
+109 SSADGAVPDEADSEVAADAPAEGASDGADEDV
-116 SEADASDEPVESSA
+116 SEADASDEP
-130 DEAEPV
+130 
-136 ESPSDVAEPEADAS
+136 ADA
-150 DEPAESP
+150 PA
-157 AEEAAD
+157 
-163 SRADGDAPTET
+163 
-174 IETGTDEAEPEA
+174 DEAEPEA

-196 ADENE
+196 ADEDESAGSSADGAAPEGASAGADEDVSEADVSDEPAESPADENE
-201 PEEAVPGPEV
+201 PEEAAPGSEA

-223 EPAESP
+223 EPAESS
-229 ADEAAPEETDSE
+229 ADEAAPE
-241 VAADAPA
+241 
-248 DEDEPADSPS
+248 
-258 DEVEPEEDAPGP
+258 
-270 EAAADASAGDSAP
+270 
-283 EGEPVEPPAEEA
+283 
-295 SAGAGEAEPEA
+295 
-306 DEDVSEADASDE
+306 
-318 SADAPADEVE
+318 
-328 PADAPSDVAEPEAA
+328 
-342 AESPDSPSGEAEP
+342 
-355 ADEAE
+355 
-360 PEETDSEVAADA
+360 
-372 STGDSAPE
+372 
-380 GKPVEPPA
+380 
-388 EEAAPGPE
+388 
-396 AAVDASADEADSE
+396 EADSE

-415 AEGASAGADED
+415 AEGASVGADED

>member
-44 NPTTYPG
+44 NPTTYPS

-102 EAEAAAE
+102 EAEAA
-109 SPADEDV
+109 
-116 SEADASDEPVESSA
+116 ESSA
-130 DEAEPV
+130 DEAEP
-136 ESPSDVAEPEADAS
+136 EAAALSPDSPSDEAEAAAGSSADEDMSEADAS
-150 DEPAESP
+150 DAPAESP
-157 AEEAAD
+157 SDENEPAEPPA
-163 SRADGDAPTET
+163 
-174 IETGTDEAEPEA
+174 DEAEPEA
-186 DASDEPADSP
+186 DASNEPADAP
-196 ADENE
+196 A
-201 PEEAVPGPEV
+201 
-211 AAESPDSPSGEA
+211 GED
-223 EPAESP
+223 EPAESL
-229 ADEAAPEETDSE
+229 ADEADSE
-241 VAADAPA
+241 VAAD
-248 DEDEPADSPS
+248 
-258 DEVEPEEDAPGP
+258 V
-270 EAAADASAGDSAP
+270 SAGDSAP
-283 EGEPVEPPAEEA
+283 EGEPVEPPA
-295 SAGAGEAEPEA
+295 GEAEAAESSA
-306 DEDVSEADASDE
+306 GEDVSEADASDE
-318 SADAPADEVE
+318 
-328 PADAPSDVAEPEAA
+328 PADA
-342 AESPDSPSGEAEP
+342 P

-360 PEETDSEVAADA
+360 PEAAAVSPDSPSDEAEPADSRADGGAPTETIEAGTSEAESAGSPAD
-372 STGDSAPE
+372 
-380 GKPVEPPA
+380 
-388 EEAAPGPE
+388 EAAP
-396 AAVDASADEADSE
+396 
-409 VAADAP
+409 
-415 AEGASAGADED
+415 EGASAGADED
-426 VSEADASDEPAD
+426 VSEADASDEPVES
-438 APSDV
+438 PSDV
-443 AEPAESPSGEAEPAE
+443 AEPEAAVESPDSPSGEAEPDESPADEVESAESSADEAAPEEVAE
-458 SLAGEAALA
+458 SLADEAELVESPADEAALA

-614 VKDGDGELKVE
+614 VKNGDGELKVE

-642 NHIDL
+642 NHIEL

-683 LTLRFGEGHFFRTA
+683 LMLRFGEGHFFRTA

-730 SNPSSVSASAS
+730 SNPSSASASAS

-805 KLRQKYPTAKL
+805 KLRQKYPSAKL

-825 DAGGKYWVTI
+825 DAGGQYWVTI

-849 CDAQGFDAEHCFA
+849 CEAQGFDAEHCFA
-862 KYIDTNGPSEGT
+862 KYIDTKGPSEGT

>member
-44 NPTTYPG
+44 NPTTYPS

-89 DARPEGPVEPPAG
+89 DARPEGPVGPPAG
-102 EAEAAAE
+102 EAEAA
-109 SPADEDV
+109 
-116 SEADASDEPVESSA
+116 ESSA
-130 DEAEPV
+130 DEAEP
-136 ESPSDVAEPEADAS
+136 EAAALSPDSPSDEAEAAAGSSADEDMSEADAS
-150 DEPAESP
+150 DAPAESP
-157 AEEAAD
+157 SDENEPAEPPA
-163 SRADGDAPTET
+163 
-174 IETGTDEAEPEA
+174 DEAEPEA
-186 DASDEPADSP
+186 DASNEPADAP
-196 ADENE
+196 A
-201 PEEAVPGPEV
+201 
-211 AAESPDSPSGEA
+211 GED
-223 EPAESP
+223 EPAESL
-229 ADEAAPEETDSE
+229 ADEADSE
-241 VAADAPA
+241 VAAD
-248 DEDEPADSPS
+248 
-258 DEVEPEEDAPGP
+258 V
-270 EAAADASAGDSAP
+270 SAGDSAP
-283 EGEPVEPPAEEA
+283 EGEPVEPPA
-295 SAGAGEAEPEA
+295 GEAEAAESSA
-306 DEDVSEADASDE
+306 GEDVSEADASDE
-318 SADAPADEVE
+318 
-328 PADAPSDVAEPEAA
+328 PADA
-342 AESPDSPSGEAEP
+342 P

-360 PEETDSEVAADA
+360 PEAAAVSPDSPSDEAEPADSRADGGAPTETIEAGTSEAESAGSPAD
-372 STGDSAPE
+372 
-380 GKPVEPPA
+380 
-388 EEAAPGPE
+388 EAAP
-396 AAVDASADEADSE
+396 
-409 VAADAP
+409 
-415 AEGASAGADED
+415 EGASAGADED
-426 VSEADASDEPAD
+426 VSEADASDEPVES
-438 APSDV
+438 PSDV
-443 AEPAESPSGEAEPAE
+443 TEPEAAVESPDSPSGEAEPDESPADEVESAESSADEAAPEEVAE
-458 SLAGEAALA
+458 SLADEAELVESPADEAALA

-614 VKDGDGELKVE
+614 VKNGDGELKVE

-642 NHIDL
+642 NHIEL

-683 LTLRFGEGHFFRTA
+683 LMLRFGEGHFFRTA

-805 KLRQKYPTAKL
+805 KLRQKYPSAKL

-825 DAGGKYWVTI
+825 DAGGQYWVTI

-849 CDAQGFDAEHCFA
+849 CEAQGFDAEHCFA
-862 KYIDTNGPSEGT
+862 KYIDTKGPSEGT

>member
-102 EAEAAAE
+102 EAEAA
-109 SPADEDV
+109 
-116 SEADASDEPVESSA
+116 EPP
-130 DEAEPV
+130 D
-136 ESPSDVAEPEADAS
+136 SPSGEAEPEADAS

-157 AEEAAD
+157 ADEAAPEETDSEVAADASAGDSAPEGEPVEPPAEEPAD
-163 SRADGDAPTET
+163 SRADGGAPTET
-174 IETGTDEAEPEA
+174 IETGTDEDVSEA
-186 DASDEPADSP
+186 DASDESADAPADEVEPAESP

-201 PEEAVPGPEV
+201 PEEAAPGPEA
-211 AAESPDSPSGEA
+211 AAESPDSPSDEA

-248 DEDEPADSPS
+248 DEDEPAESPP

-270 EAAADASAGDSAP
+270 EAAADASAGDGAP
-283 EGEPVEPPAEEA
+283 EEEPVEPLAEGA
-295 SAGAGEAEPEA
+295 SVGA

-318 SADAPADEVE
+318 
-328 PADAPSDVAEPEAA
+328 PADAPSDVAEPAESPSGEAEPEAA
-342 AESPDSPSGEAEP
+342 AESPDSPLGEAEP

-360 PEETDSEVAADA
+360 PEET
-372 STGDSAPE
+372 
-380 GKPVEPPA
+380 
-388 EEAAPGPE
+388 
-396 AAVDASADEADSE
+396 DSE

-683 LTLRFGEGHFFRTA
+683 LMLRFGEGHFFRTA

>member
-89 DARPEGPVEPPAG
+89 DARPEGPVEPLAG
-102 EAEAAAE
+102 EAEAAEPPDSPSGEAEPAE
-109 SPADEDV
+109 SSTDGAAPDEADSEVAADAPAEGASDGADEDV
-116 SEADASDEPVESSA
+116 SEADASDEP
-130 DEAEPV
+130 
-136 ESPSDVAEPEADAS
+136 ADA
-150 DEPAESP
+150 PA
-157 AEEAAD
+157 
-163 SRADGDAPTET
+163 
-174 IETGTDEAEPEA
+174 DEAEPEA

-196 ADENE
+196 ADEDESAGSSADGAAPEGASAGADEDVSEADASDEPAESPADENE
-201 PEEAVPGPEV
+201 PEEAAPGPEA

-270 EAAADASAGDSAP
+270 EVAADASAGDSAP
-283 EGEPVEPPAEEA
+283 EGELVEPL
-295 SAGAGEAEPEA
+295 
-306 DEDVSEADASDE
+306 
-318 SADAPADEVE
+318 
-328 PADAPSDVAEPEAA
+328 
-342 AESPDSPSGEAEP
+342 
-355 ADEAE
+355 
-360 PEETDSEVAADA
+360 
-372 STGDSAPE
+372 
-380 GKPVEPPA
+380 A
-388 EEAAPGPE
+388 EEAADSRADGGAPTETIE
-396 AAVDASADEADSE
+396 AGTD
-409 VAADAP
+409 
-415 AEGASAGADED
+415 
-426 VSEADASDEPAD
+426 
-438 APSDV
+438 
-443 AEPAESPSGEAEPAE
+443 EAEPAE
-458 SLAGEAALA
+458 SLAGEAAPA

-730 SNPSSVSASAS
+730 SNPSSASASAS

-805 KLRQKYPTAKL
+805 KLRQKYPSAKL

-825 DAGGKYWVTI
+825 DAGGQYWVTI

-849 CDAQGFDAEHCFA
+849 CEAQGFDAEHCFA
-862 KYIDTNGPSEGT
+862 KYIDTKGPSEGT

>member
-82 AGEGVPG
+82 AG

-102 EAEAAAE
+102 EAEAAEPPDSPSGEAEPAE
-109 SPADEDV
+109 SSADGAVPDEADSEVAADAPAEGASDGADEDV
-116 SEADASDEPVESSA
+116 SEADASDEP
-130 DEAEPV
+130 
-136 ESPSDVAEPEADAS
+136 ADA
-150 DEPAESP
+150 PA
-157 AEEAAD
+157 
-163 SRADGDAPTET
+163 
-174 IETGTDEAEPEA
+174 DEAEPEA

-196 ADENE
+196 ADEDESAGSSADGAAPEGASAGADEDVSEADVSDEPAESPADENE
-201 PEEAVPGPEV
+201 PEEAAPGSEA

-223 EPAESP
+223 EPAESS

-248 DEDEPADSPS
+248 DEDEPAESPA

-270 EAAADASAGDSAP
+270 EAAADASAGDGAP
-283 EGEPVEPPAEEA
+283 EEEPVEPLAEGA
-295 SAGAGEAEPEA
+295 SVGA

-318 SADAPADEVE
+318 
-328 PADAPSDVAEPEAA
+328 PADAPSDVAEPAESPSGEAEPEAA
-342 AESPDSPSGEAEP
+342 AESPDSPLGEAEP

-372 STGDSAPE
+372 
-380 GKPVEPPA
+380 
-388 EEAAPGPE
+388 
-396 AAVDASADEADSE
+396 
-409 VAADAP
+409 P
-415 AEGASAGADED
+415 AEGASVGADED

-589 VDPTGTSATNYVTPC
+589 VDPTGTGATNYVTPC
-604 GSAPTFTPTS
+604 GSAPTFTPAS

-642 NHIDL
+642 NHIEL

>member
-89 DARPEGPVEPPAG
+89 DARPEGPVEPPAD
-102 EAEAAAE
+102 EAEAAESSAGEDVSEVDASDEPVDAPADEAEPVESSADEAEPEADAVSPDSPSDEAEPADSRADGGAPTETIETGTSEAE
-109 SPADEDV
+109 SAGSSADEAAPEEVSAGADEDV
-116 SEADASDEPVESSA
+116 SEADASDEPVESPSDVTEPEADAVSPDSPSDEAEAAAGSSA
-130 DEAEPV
+130 DE
-136 ESPSDVAEPEADAS
+136 DVSEADAS
-150 DEPAESP
+150 DEPAELP
-157 AEEAAD
+157 A
-163 SRADGDAPTET
+163 
-174 IETGTDEAEPEA
+174 DEAEPEA
-186 DASDEPADSP
+186 DASNEPAESS

-201 PEEAVPGPEV
+201 P
-211 AAESPDSPSGEA
+211 AESL
-223 EPAESP
+223 
-229 ADEAAPEETDSE
+229 ADEADSE
-241 VAADAPA
+241 VAAD
-248 DEDEPADSPS
+248 
-258 DEVEPEEDAPGP
+258 V
-270 EAAADASAGDSAP
+270 SAGDSAP

-295 SAGAGEAEPEA
+295 ADSRADGGAPTETIEAGT
-306 DEDVSEADASDE
+306 
-318 SADAPADEVE
+318 
-328 PADAPSDVAEPEAA
+328 
-342 AESPDSPSGEAEP
+342 
-355 ADEAE
+355 DEAE
-360 PEETDSEVAADA
+360 PEEAAPVPEAAADA
-372 STGDSAPE
+372 P
-380 GKPVEPPA
+380 
-388 EEAAPGPE
+388 
-396 AAVDASADEADSE
+396 ADEADSE

-415 AEGASAGADED
+415 AEGASARADASDESADSPTDED
-426 VSEADASDEPAD
+426 EPADSLSDEVEPEEDAPVPEVAADASAGDSAPEGEPVELPAEGASAGAGEDVPEADASD
-438 APSDV
+438 
-443 AEPAESPSGEAEPAE
+443 EPAE

>member
-44 NPTTYPG
+44 NPTTYPS

-89 DARPEGPVEPPAG
+89 DARPEGPVEPPAD
-102 EAEAAAE
+102 EAEAAESSAGEDVSEVDASDEPVDAPADEAEPVESSADEAEPEADAVSPDSPSDEAEPADSRADGGAPTETIETGTSEAE
-109 SPADEDV
+109 SAGSSADEAAPEEVSAGADEDV
-116 SEADASDEPVESSA
+116 SEADASDEPVES
-130 DEAEPV
+130 
-136 ESPSDVAEPEADAS
+136 PSDVTEPEA
-150 DEPAESP
+150 
-157 AEEAAD
+157 
-163 SRADGDAPTET
+163 
-174 IETGTDEAEPEA
+174 
-186 DASDEPADSP
+186 
-196 ADENE
+196 
-201 PEEAVPGPEV
+201 AV
-211 AAESPDSPSGEA
+211 ESPDSPLDEA
-223 EPAESP
+223 EPDESPADEAESAESSADEAAPEEVAESLADEAESAESP
-229 ADEAAPEETDSE
+229 ADEAAP
-241 VAADAPA
+241 
-248 DEDEPADSPS
+248 
-258 DEVEPEEDAPGP
+258 
-270 EAAADASAGDSAP
+270 
-283 EGEPVEPPAEEA
+283 
-295 SAGAGEAEPEA
+295 
-306 DEDVSEADASDE
+306 
-318 SADAPADEVE
+318 
-328 PADAPSDVAEPEAA
+328 
-342 AESPDSPSGEAEP
+342 
-355 ADEAE
+355 
-360 PEETDSEVAADA
+360 
-372 STGDSAPE
+372 
-380 GKPVEPPA
+380 
-388 EEAAPGPE
+388 
-396 AAVDASADEADSE
+396 
-409 VAADAP
+409 
-415 AEGASAGADED
+415 
-426 VSEADASDEPAD
+426 
-438 APSDV
+438 
-443 AEPAESPSGEAEPAE
+443 
-458 SLAGEAALA
+458 A
-467 GVSLGEVPAPPP
+467 GVSLGEVPAPPL
-479 ETPAST
+479 ETLAST
-485 PGTALSAGFASQ
+485 PGTAPSAGFASQ

-512 AAGSLGSAP
+512 TAGSLGSAP

-614 VKDGDGELKVE
+614 VKNGDGELKVE

-642 NHIDL
+642 NHIEL

-683 LTLRFGEGHFFRTA
+683 LMLRFGEGHFFRTA

-730 SNPSSVSASAS
+730 SNPSSASAS

-774 GKWVAQLSSKKPG
+774 GKWVAQLSSKKSG

-805 KLRQKYPTAKL
+805 KLRQKYPSAKL
-816 LYSEDWPVF
+816 LYSENWPVF
-825 DAGGKYWVTI
+825 DAGGEYWVTI

-862 KYIDTNGPSEGT
+862 KYIDTKGPSEGT

>member
-89 DARPEGPVEPPAG
+89 DARPEGPVEPPAD
-102 EAEAAAE
+102 EAEAAE
-109 SPADEDV
+109 SSAGEDV
-116 SEADASDEPVESSA
+116 SEVDASDEPVDAPA

-136 ESPSDVAEPEADAS
+136 ESSAEEAEPEADAVSPDSPS
-150 DEPAESP
+150 DEAEP
-157 AEEAAD
+157 AD
-163 SRADGDAPTET
+163 SRADGGAPTET
-174 IETGTDEAEPEA
+174 IETGTSEAESAGSSADEAAPEGASAGADEDVSEA

-201 PEEAVPGPEV
+201 PEEA
-211 AAESPDSPSGEA
+211 
-223 EPAESP
+223 
-229 ADEAAPEETDSE
+229 
-241 VAADAPA
+241 
-248 DEDEPADSPS
+248 
-258 DEVEPEEDAPGP
+258 APGP

-283 EGEPVEPPAEEA
+283 EGEPVEPPAEEPA
-295 SAGAGEAEPEA
+295 DSRADGGAPTETIEAGTDEAEPEA
-306 DEDVSEADASDE
+306 DASDE
-318 SADAPADEVE
+318 PVDSPADENE
-328 PADAPSDVAEPEAA
+328 PV
-342 AESPDSPSGEAEP
+342 ESPDSPSGEAEP
-355 ADEAE
+355 ADEAA
-360 PEETDSEVAADA
+360 PEETDSEVADDA

-380 GKPVEPPA
+380 GEPVEPPA
-388 EEAAPGPE
+388 EEP
-396 AAVDASADEADSE
+396 ADSR
-409 VAADAP
+409 ANGGAP
-415 AEGASAGADED
+415 TETIETGT
-426 VSEADASDEPAD
+426 
-438 APSDV
+438 
-443 AEPAESPSGEAEPAE
+443 
-458 SLAGEAALA
+458 GEAALA

-642 NHIDL
+642 NHIEL